1 MKFNQ
6 FYLLFFFSL
15 AAHAEIT
22 DERIAADCLNV
33 KTLAAQGDKYYKLG
47 QYSKAR
53 EQYEQQAAWSES
65 CDFDDA
71 KIATAYNNVALTYI
85 HENNYLKARAWLNIL
100 PNDKKSLFNLKK
112 IKTNL
117 DEALGKAA
125 AAPQGEYWHY
135 SGKSMW
141 DVITIK
147 KAGTK
152 FSVNFEGLYAGL
164 MAMYSGPNMGEFST
178 VLAIKNGRARYSMA
192 DEKESYGNCVYDF
205 LISKD
210 SLKVDLVSGDSCGF
224 GHNVSAEG
232 NYSKVDF

>member
-1 MKFNQ
+1 MKITLV
-6 FYLLFFFSL
+6 YLLIFCSL
-15 AAHAEIT
+15 TAHAEIS
-22 DERIAADCLNV
+22 EEQIAADCLKV
-33 KTLAAQGDKYYKLG
+33 KSFATQGDKYYKLG

-65 CDFDDA
+65 CGFDEG

-85 HENNYLKARAWLNIL
+85 HENNYLKARAWLSIL
-100 PNDKKSLFNLKK
+100 PNDKKSIFNLNK
-112 IKTNL
+112 IKNKL
-117 DEALGKAA
+117 DQTLEKTAN
-125 AAPQGEYWHY
+125 PQGEYWHY

-147 KAGTK
+147 KAGTR
-152 FSVNFEGLYAGL
+152 FSVNFEGFYAGL

-232 NYSKVDF
+232 HYSKVGF